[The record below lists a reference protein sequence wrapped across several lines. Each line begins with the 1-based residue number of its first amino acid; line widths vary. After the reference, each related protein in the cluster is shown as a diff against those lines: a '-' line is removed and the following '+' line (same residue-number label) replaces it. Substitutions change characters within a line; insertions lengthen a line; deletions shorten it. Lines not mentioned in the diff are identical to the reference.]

1 MNLSDTVFIE
11 TTKCKIQSWLKA
23 AQEGGRPGGGG
34 GFQGGGFHQGQ
45 DPFDIFNSIFKEFGQ
60 QGRGGGQGGFGGF
73 NFAEQMRNQPKVQF
87 WSWAIA
93 VFRRYRVL

>member
-1 MNLSDTVFIE
+1 MNLSDTIFIE
-11 TTKCKIQSWLKA
+11 MTKVQNLILGQKA

-60 QGRGGGQGGFGGF
+60 QGRGGGGQGGFGGF
-73 NFAEQMRNQPKVQF
+73 NFAEQMRNQPKVKF
-87 WSWAIA
+87 
-93 VFRRYRVL
+93 